1 MEAAQT
7 LRLQNETTNIEDPM
21 QLCHKILFSINSIF
35 NIFFSIDCPRFLI
48 NTTLFT
54 PPNASPK
61 VHRLLASFFS
71 VGETEPLRR
80 HIVCVKFHGQ
90 EIAKLGS
97 EIMTAYL
104 LSLHLGNFTILHSF
118 TPYITEVV
126 NQSLFIYAPIGQIPY
141 FCLHFF
147 FKENSFPCH
156 TFLQAPNLQNVK
168 VYFQC
173 FLLHEV
179 LDYYPSQR
187 QSFHGLYLKNPVPLL
202 G

>member
-97 EIMTAYL
+97 EIMTACL

-147 FKENSFPCH
+147 SKKIH
-156 TFLQAPNLQNVK
+156 FLVTHFCRPQTYKMSKFIFNAS
-168 VYFQC
+168 YFMKSLIIILVRDSLSMVC
-173 FLLHEV
+173 T
-179 LDYYPSQR
+179 
-187 QSFHGLYLKNPVPLL
+187 
-202 G
+202 